1 MMSNIHNCLINRDTK
16 YNPIWFMRQAGRY
29 LPEFRKIRQL
39 NKDFTKLCLNKD
51 LSSEITLQPMKRFDL
66 DAAIIFSD
74 ILLIPHVL
82 GQTVNFFNGQGP
94 SLKTFDMDIF
104 ESNNLEILEKKLSP
118 VYSSLNLTRKKLD
131 KKKSLI
137 SFVGAPWTL
146 LVYMFDFKK
155 DKKNHKE
162 IDKIESKYN
171 LKKVIDDLVKY
182 LCFHIEKQ
190 VRSGSDIVQIFDSW
204 AGLIP
209 ENKLIDF
216 CFEPNKKIVNYCKK
230 LKVPSIC
237 FPKGIG
243 KNYSDFVKIVKPEG
257 INIDY
262 TMNPDWAKKNLQNVC
277 IQGGMDPKI
286 LLGDEKGVLNE
297 VDKYL
302 STFKDTPYIFN
313 LGHGI
318 LPQTNPSIIEKVI
331 KKVRSYKS

>member
-1 MMSNIHNCLINRDTK
+1 M
-16 YNPIWFMRQAGRY
+16 
-29 LPEFRKIRQL
+29 
-39 NKDFTKLCLNKD
+39 
-51 LSSEITLQPMKRFDL
+51 FDL
-66 DAAIIFSD
+66 
-74 ILLIPHVL
+74 
-82 GQTVNFFNGQGP
+82 
-94 SLKTFDMDIF
+94 
-104 ESNNLEILEKKLSP
+104 
-118 VYSSLNLTRKKLD
+118 
-131 KKKSLI
+131 
-137 SFVGAPWTL
+137 
-146 LVYMFDFKK
+146 KK
-155 DKKNHKE
+155 DKKNHEE

-286 LLGDEKGVLNE
+286 LLGDEKGF
-297 VDKYL
+297 
-302 STFKDTPYIFN
+302 STKLINICLRLKTHHIS
-313 LGHGI
+313 
-318 LPQTNPSIIEKVI
+318 SI
-331 KKVRSYKS
+331 